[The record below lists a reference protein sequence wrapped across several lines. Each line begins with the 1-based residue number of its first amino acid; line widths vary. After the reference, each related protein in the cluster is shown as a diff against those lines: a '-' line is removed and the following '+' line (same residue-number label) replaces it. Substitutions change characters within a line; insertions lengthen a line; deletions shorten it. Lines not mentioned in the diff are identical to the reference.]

1 MGPLINPLSTS
12 LLSKESAVLAERD
25 MKRIKARRGPRLVC
39 KGWRQEAILRMLQ
52 NSLENAEK
60 PEELIIYGG
69 TGKAA
74 RNWECYHA
82 IERTLKDLEDDET
95 MLVQSG
101 KPVGVFKTT
110 KLAPRVLTANAHLVP
125 RWSTWEVFHELEAKG
140 LIMFGQ
146 MTAGGWAYIGT
157 QGILQGTYET
167 FAACAGENFGG
178 TLKGRLVL
186 TGGLGGMGGAQ
197 PLAVTMN
204 GGVCLAVECDESRIR
219 RRVSLGYCDKMVD
232 DLDKALS
239 IALDA
244 KKRKKALSIGL
255 LGNCAEIHPL
265 LLEMGVV
272 PDVVTDQTSAHDEL
286 GGYIPK
292 GLRVAEASKLRISN
306 PDEYRKRAFESI
318 AIHVKAMLLFMEK
331 GSVVFDY
338 GNNIRG
344 QAKKA
349 GVADAF
355 AFQGFVPL
363 YIRPMFCEGRG
374 PFRWVAVSG
383 DPEDILKTD
392 KVVMR
397 EFKHNKQLVNWI
409 KLAEKKV
416 PFEGLPARVCWLGY
430 GERAR
435 FGRIINRMV
444 GEKELSGPIVITRD
458 HLDCGS
464 VASPNRETEGMRDG
478 SDAIA
483 DWPMLNAM
491 INTAAGADLVAI
503 HNGGGVGIGYSTH
516 AGLLVVAD
524 GTKEAEGKIQRVL
537 TADPGMGIL
546 RHADAGYPE
555 AVRMARRK
563 RVRIP
568 MLD

>member
-1 MGPLINPLSTS
+1 MRNI
-12 LLSKESAVLAERD
+12 R
-25 MKRIKARRGPRLVC
+25 ARRGKELAC

-52 NSLENAEK
+52 NNLENAEK

-74 RNWECYHA
+74 RNWDCYDA
-82 IERTLKDLEDDET
+82 IVKSLADLEDDET
-95 MLVQSG
+95 LLVQSG
-101 KPVGVFKTT
+101 KPVGVFRTHR
-110 KLAPRVLTANAHLVP
+110 LAPRVLIANSHLVP
-125 RWSTWEVFHELEAKG
+125 RWSTWEVFHELEARG
-140 LIMFGQ
+140 LIMYGQ

-167 FAACAGENFGG
+167 FAACARQNFDG

-204 GGVCLAVECDESRIR
+204 GGVCLAVECDRARIE
-219 RRVSLGYCDKMVD
+219 RRVSKGYCDILME
-232 DLDKALS
+232 DLDEAINAALE
-239 IALDA
+239 A
-244 KKRKKALSIGL
+244 KKEGKPLSIGL
-255 LGNCAEIHPL
+255 LGNCAETHPAIVD
-265 LLEMGVV
+265 MGIV

-292 GLRVAEASKLRISN
+292 GLSIDEAAGLRADD
-306 PDEYRKRAFESI
+306 PEEYVRRAYESI
-318 AIHVKAMLLFMEK
+318 AVHLRAMLRFQEA

-338 GNNIRG
+338 GNNIRAQG
-344 QAKKA
+344 AKA
-349 GVADAF
+349 GVEDAF
-355 AFQGFVPL
+355 AFKGFVPL
-363 YIRPMFCEGRG
+363 YIRPLFCEGRG
-374 PFRWVAVSG
+374 PFRWVAISG

-392 KVVMR
+392 AVVMR
-397 EFKHNKQLVNWI
+397 EFSDNAQLVNWI
-409 KLAEKKV
+409 KLAQEKV

-435 FGRIINRMV
+435 FGKIINKMV
-444 GEKELSGPIVITRD
+444 GNGELSGPIVITRD

-464 VASPNRETEGMRDG
+464 VASPNRETEGMKDG

-483 DWPMLNAM
+483 DWPMLNALV
-491 INTAAGADLVAI
+491 NASAGADLVAI

-524 GTKEAEGKIQRVL
+524 GTSEAEEKIERVL
-537 TADPGMGIL
+537 TTDPGMGVI
-546 RHADAGYPE
+546 RHVDAGYE
-555 AVRMARRK
+555 ESAKVAKEKKVR
-563 RVRIP
+563 VP
-568 MLD
+568 MMR